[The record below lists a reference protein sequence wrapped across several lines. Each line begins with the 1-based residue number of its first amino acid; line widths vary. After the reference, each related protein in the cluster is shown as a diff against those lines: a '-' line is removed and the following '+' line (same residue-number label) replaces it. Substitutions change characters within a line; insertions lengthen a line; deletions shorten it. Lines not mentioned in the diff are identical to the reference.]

1 MKARGL
7 YGIVVVFIMVLLA
20 IFIYNRFLAKPG
32 ESVATLGKKTEAAA
46 VMIAVGA
53 GLMAAKWLAAMSITA
68 AMFG

>member
-1 MKARGL
+1 MKGRGL

-46 VMIAVGA
+46 AVVFV
-53 GLMAAKWLAAMSITA
+53 AAAALISKLAFCAFVALTV
-68 AMFG
+68 